1 LQKRVK
7 LETLP
12 GEESEMAPKCD
23 LSFRYFLTK
32 TWLLRMSTFQKWM
45 QPEKSPLAI
54 TDPLK
59 PTQRSRL
66 EGSLN

>member
-1 LQKRVK
+1 
-7 LETLP
+7 
-12 GEESEMAPKCD
+12 M
-23 LSFRYFLTK
+23 
-32 TWLLRMSTFQKWM
+32 FQKWM

-59 PTQRSRL
+59 PMQRRRL